1 MMIPLAAS
9 VARRRFANVAIQ
21 QQRRTMA
28 GGHAPAPKWEG
39 IDKVVRGYFPQDYQR
54 ESQIV
59 SLVSKIPDSL
69 SHPPLFSLTV
79 SMAILGG
86 YTGLFVLIK
95 IGGAISGT
103 KEEPAPVVAS
113 SSPVVATTGIP
124 AIDTPEFD
132 KYLETDAFYK
142 MLDSDEQL
150 AKVVADMK

>member
-1 MMIPLAAS
+1 MPLYIA
-9 VARRRFANVAIQ
+9 
-21 QQRRTMA
+21 
-28 GGHAPAPKWEG
+28 
-39 IDKVVRGYFPQDYQR
+39 
-54 ESQIV
+54 
-59 SLVSKIPDSL
+59 
-69 SHPPLFSLTV
+69 V

-95 IGGAISGT
+95 IGGAISGK

-113 SSPVVATTGIP
+113 SAPIVATTGIP
-124 AIDTPEFD
+124 AVDTPEFD